1 MNGGNFVMVAII
13 GWVVFFAVFIGMMS
27 LMGSPSS
34 VETGISFVIATVV
47 AFSIVNS
54 FQKK

>member
-1 MNGGNFVMVAII
+1 MVTII

-47 AFSIVNS
+47 TFSVVNS
-54 FQKK
+54 FRSKNNSKGYR